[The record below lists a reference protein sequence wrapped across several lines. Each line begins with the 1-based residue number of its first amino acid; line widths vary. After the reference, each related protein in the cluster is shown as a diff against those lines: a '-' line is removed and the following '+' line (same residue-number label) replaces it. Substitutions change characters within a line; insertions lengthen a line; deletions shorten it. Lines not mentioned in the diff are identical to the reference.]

1 MGITK
6 EQQHQARLMAAT
18 FEING
23 EHKELRD
30 LTVDEIGVALEQI
43 ADAIEQE
50 APELASVINDP
61 DNDGGV
67 IDELAGSLIF
77 DIRDL
82 ADIYAYRES
91 LRR

>member
-1 MGITK
+1 
-6 EQQHQARLMAAT
+6 MAAT